1 MRRMSTNNIWNIS
14 VYNVSFAIS
23 LRCYTPAKC
32 AQRHLK
38 RRKGRSQAWK
48 CHLELP
54 KTRVESVV
62 LFCFAEISFYVACF
76 GWFLKGDFLPYVEPV
91 VVRKFSNFTLLLSI
105 FFGSPFEVVT
115 YKSSCQYLCRKNG
128 KTCFGIMSDIHRFW
142 YLKWVDMENSA
153 RLPGRRDLSSGN
165 LFWRW
170 RSTFYWEFWHVSWT
184 RVCWYKVAQW
194 MI

>member
-1 MRRMSTNNIWNIS
+1 MRSDTWNGVREYYRHVIWDS
-14 VYNVSFAIS
+14 QKYEWSLLFYSALSKDYFMLLPLLVFEEWFFAI
-23 LRCYTPAKC
+23 
-32 AQRHLK
+32 H
-38 RRKGRSQAWK
+38 W
-48 CHLELP
+48 
-54 KTRVESVV
+54 
-62 LFCFAEISFYVACF
+62 ISYSSE
-76 GWFLKGDFLPYVEPV
+76 FLQICTSVEP
-91 VVRKFSNFTLLLSI
+91 
-105 FFGSPFEVVT
+105 FFGSLFELVT
-115 YKSSCQYLCRKNG
+115 CCQYLCRKNG

-194 MI
+194 LI